1 MENLVGLTK
10 LVFDGKTDNIHAIE
24 SLALHCMSNDL

>member
-1 MENLVGLTK
+1 MENLIDLTK

-24 SLALHCMSNDL
+24 SLFWHCMSNDF